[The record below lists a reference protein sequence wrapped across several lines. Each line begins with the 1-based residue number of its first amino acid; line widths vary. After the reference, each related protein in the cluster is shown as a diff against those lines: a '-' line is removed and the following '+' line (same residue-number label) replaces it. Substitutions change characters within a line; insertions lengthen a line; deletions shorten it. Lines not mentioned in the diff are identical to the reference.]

1 MHDIGKGRPRHQR
14 RDLIFAAVVVSISVV
29 LSSLSIPSKMVVT
42 RAIRGSVL
50 APFISLH
57 QTWQER
63 AGLRERLARLQTERN
78 ELSLSVITQAALAA
92 ENERLRSTLGVPAA
106 IPDTFLVVEL
116 VPGRPIIGDSH
127 SFLVRSGRDSGLEA
141 PVGVGTWKGLVGVI
155 RSLEANSGYG
165 DFWTHPDFRVG
176 AVVEGTDATGIVR
189 AQHMETGEFMM
200 LLEGVPFQSA
210 VADGSDVV
218 TSGEGGIYPAGLR
231 IGTVAAPAETATK
244 SGWSRS
250 YIVEPGVRPGQT
262 TVVLAWV
269 RNDG

>member
-1 MHDIGKGRPRHQR
+1 VRDIEKGRPRQQR
-14 RDLIFAAVVVSISVV
+14 RDILFAVAVVSISVV

-42 RAIRGSVL
+42 RALRNSVL
-50 APFISLH
+50 APFLSVH

-63 AGLRERLARLQTERN
+63 AGLRDRVARLQTERN

-92 ENERLRSTLGVPAA
+92 ENARLRSTLGVPLAV
-106 IPDTFLVVEL
+106 PDTFVVVEL
-116 VPGRPIIGDSH
+116 VPGRPIVGDSH
-127 SFLVRSGRDSGLEA
+127 SFLVRSGLDSGLDA
-141 PVGVGTWKGLVGVI
+141 PVGVGTWQGLVGVI
-155 RSLEANSGYG
+155 RSLGATSGYG

-176 AVVEGTDATGIVR
+176 AVVEGSDATGIVR
-189 AQHMETGEFMM
+189 AQRMETGEIMM
-200 LLEGVPFQSA
+200 LLEGVPFQST
-210 VADGSDVV
+210 VADGNTVV

-231 IGTVAAPAETATK
+231 IGTIAGPADTATK